1 MRCRLIGPTS
11 RWNLRSNEPSS
22 IYTLLKMRPN
32 FVVFCD
38 CFVHEFLMWFR
49 SKQFLLTLYKCE
61 ANLAQHDNM
70 SLHCKQS
77 YDLC

>member
-1 MRCRLIGPTS
+1 M
-11 RWNLRSNEPSS
+11 SS
-22 IYTLLKMRPN
+22 DWTNISLEFTKQRTIFDLYLAENASK

-38 CFVHEFLMWFR
+38 CLVHEFIMWFR
-49 SKQFLLTLYKCE
+49 SKQFFLTLYKCE